1 MRICQTVKQLVLAGA
16 LGLCLAPAGL
26 GDGGPNSGREWTGV
40 NNRRG
45 NPSPDATQ
53 TKTTTGIGS
62 PTETTTKSGSNI
74 DEYTYQDEQVNVDG
88 AKSAILKVLR
98 ANQKNLVNDFVVG
111 LFPIRNA
118 SPIEIRNAMRNV
130 ASAEGGRAEVIRD
143 KEKKEY
149 FLFVLAPTYMM
160 PHIEAA
166 VKALDEKWVADN
178 VDGSADAYYKAKFRD
193 IDTVSE
199 FASVPASM
207 SGSGAGDNLF
217 TLDQVGNSA
226 QVQGEPYRVS
236 SFVKYA
242 KDIDQ
247 PVPQV
252 MCKVSI
258 YEVDVSNEKK
268 LGLDYM
274 AWKNGPGR
282 SLFNFVWWGT
292 DYDKQDAL
300 SGFSPFG
307 VGSGESRGRYYGLN
321 YLLSS
326 EYLDFLEGSGRAR
339 VVASGKVVA
348 KNGVAGTFYAVD
360 EVLRFQTNHD
370 SIEDDDNTVGS
381 TDNIPQ
387 YQREVTKVKQKDGEV
402 TQVLGFKV
410 KITPYVAEEI
420 TELEIDYED
429 GENQMD
435 VVTAQLPD
443 GSLVV
448 RSHRLSTSVLVKDG
462 QPICVGGLRV
472 TEDVKHTQKMPFL
485 GDIPVL
491 GYFFG
496 HEHSVK
502 REKSMVIVIT
512 PTIRFGTESD
522 LAMADP
528 EDRVVRQQVGH
539 MVDLKLPET
548 EYGFD
553 QWVLDSSR

>member
-1 MRICQTVKQLVLAGA
+1 MRICKVAKQILLAGA

-26 GDGGPNSGREWTGV
+26 ASGRSEATGV
-40 NNRRG
+40 QNSNG
-45 NPSPDATQ
+45 NA
-53 TKTTTGIGS
+53 S
-62 PTETTTKSGSNI
+62 PTDAASNI
-74 DEYTYQDEQVNVDG
+74 NEYTFQDEQVNIDAGKAGVF
-88 AKSAILKVLR
+88 KVLR

-111 LFPIRNA
+111 VFPIRNA
-118 SPIEIRNAMRNV
+118 SPVEIRNAMRIV
-130 ASAEGGRAEVIRD
+130 AASEGGRAEVIRD
-143 KEKKEY
+143 QQSKEN
-149 FLFVLAPTYMM
+149 FLFVLAPTFQM
-160 PHIEAA
+160 PFIEEAM
-166 VKALDEKWVADN
+166 KGLDEKWMADV

-193 IDTVSE
+193 IATV
-199 FASVPASM
+199 ANLARVPAS
-207 SGSGAGDNLF
+207 AGTANTSDNVY
-217 TLDQVGNSA
+217 TLDQVGNS
-226 QVQGEPYRVS
+226 VHFNGEPSRAG
-236 SFVKYA
+236 SFVKFA
-242 KDIDQ
+242 GDVDQ

-252 MCKVSI
+252 SMKISI

-348 KNGVAGTFYAVD
+348 KNGVTGTFYAVD
-360 EVLRFQTNHD
+360 EVLHFRTANA
-370 SIEDDDNTVGS
+370 SSTGGTVGD
-381 TDNIPQ
+381 TNIPQ
-387 YQREVTKVKQKDGEV
+387 YQRDVTKDGKQVIGFRV
-402 TQVLGFKV
+402 QV
-410 KITPYVAEEI
+410 TPYVAEEI
-420 TELEIDYED
+420 TELAISFD
-429 GENQMD
+429 GGTPSNN

-512 PTIRFGTESD
+512 PTIRFGTEAD